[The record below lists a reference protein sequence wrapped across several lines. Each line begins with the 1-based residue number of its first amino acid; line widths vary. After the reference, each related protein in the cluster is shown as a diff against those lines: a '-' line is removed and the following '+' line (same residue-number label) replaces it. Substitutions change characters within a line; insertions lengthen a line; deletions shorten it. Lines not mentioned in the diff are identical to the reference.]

1 MLIDKLDIVEKRY
14 NEIYQMISD
23 PKIIADQ
30 KKYIELSKELKDLKK
45 LVDCGNDYKSAIAS

>member
-45 LVDCGNDYKSAIAS
+45 LVE